1 MDEITDIVTNGHN
14 IVILGGPGTGKTTLL
29 YKLNKLLIENAKL
42 VQCLAPTGMAA
53 RALPNG
59 VTIDSFFSFGDGR
72 YTLEEVVERADKV
85 KIRKTEVFI
94 IDEISMV
101 SSHKLD
107 KVSLASLVRGSE
119 ILAITNIERHSR
131 SPHYL
136 TRKLRYGRHLPFCR
150 SWKIWYSSFYF
161 EYRDKLGMVSGVLGH
176 EKTIGNGPRWLGSI
190 FFTKNSTSFYGRNYT
205 LRYLKNR

>member
-119 ILAITNIERHSR
+119 IQLSLSDSDYYCWLKFSFE
-131 SPHYL
+131 PHFSLEKHFKKSQFL
-136 TRKLRYGRHLPFCR
+136 TEF
-150 SWKIWYSSFYF
+150 FY
-161 EYRDKLGMVSGVLGH
+161 RGKV
-176 EKTIGNGPRWLGSI
+176 
-190 FFTKNSTSFYGRNYT
+190 TKWHF
-205 LRYLKNR
+205 